1 MNTWV
6 LEANFFSCP
15 QDVKEAAY
23 KSMVHP
29 VLECGNSVL
38 DPHYDSLN
46 DELEKVQKRAATLKD
61 FKNAKN

>member
-1 MNTWV
+1 M
-6 LEANFFSCP
+6 
-15 QDVKEAAY
+15 KEAAY

-61 FKNAKN
+61 FKNAKKLKFIKFTNFLCINFI